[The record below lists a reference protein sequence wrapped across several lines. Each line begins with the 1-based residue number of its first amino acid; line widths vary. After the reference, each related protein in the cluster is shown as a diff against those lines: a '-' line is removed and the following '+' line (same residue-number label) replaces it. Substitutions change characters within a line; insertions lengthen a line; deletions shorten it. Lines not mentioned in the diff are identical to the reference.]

1 MRDRAQPRL
10 RWYQGYVQYAY
21 TYTTVIIRKARATGA
36 TRTDAAVRR
45 AASRSPHPPP
55 GGAASRAA
63 APAPQAPAGWR
74 GKCACEDSDPRYGFF
89 STRDGFNVQELTRP
103 HIPSG
108 DPTGTYAGPASL
120 PRRGHIEHAL
130 DVCFLRTAE
139 TGRAAAPHQQVGP
152 HVIQEWHRY
161 HSWISRS
168 KESLQHVI
176 TNSVMMEDDIVAAD
190 VIFVALFAIVLVAL
204 LVAIILVA
212 IVLFAKILS

>member
-1 MRDRAQPRL
+1 M
-10 RWYQGYVQYAY
+10 
-21 TYTTVIIRKARATGA
+21 GA
-36 TRTDAAVRR
+36 TDAVRCAR
-45 AASRSPHPPP
+45 RPPALP
-55 GGAASRAA
+55 G
-63 APAPQAPAGWR
+63 PAGAGLRPAGVENVPVKIPTHGTDSLAPR
-74 GKCACEDSDPRYGFF
+74 G
-89 STRDGFNVQELTRP
+89 GFNVQDPTRH
-103 HIPSG
+103 HIPSR
-108 DPTGTYAGPASL
+108 PAPSL
-120 PRRGHIEHAL
+120 PTRGHIEHAL
-130 DVCFLRTAE
+130 DVYFLRTAE

>member
-1 MRDRAQPRL
+1 VCASAPGL
-10 RWYQGYVQYAY
+10 R
-21 TYTTVIIRKARATGA
+21 
-36 TRTDAAVRR
+36 
-45 AASRSPHPPP
+45 P
-55 GGAASRAA
+55 A
-63 APAPQAPAGWR
+63 APGPGRRGQAPAGWR
-74 GKCACEDSDPRYGFF
+74 GKCACEDSDPRYGLF
-89 STRDGFNVQELTRP
+89 STRGGFNVQEPTRP

-120 PRRGHIEHAL
+120 PTRGHIEHAL